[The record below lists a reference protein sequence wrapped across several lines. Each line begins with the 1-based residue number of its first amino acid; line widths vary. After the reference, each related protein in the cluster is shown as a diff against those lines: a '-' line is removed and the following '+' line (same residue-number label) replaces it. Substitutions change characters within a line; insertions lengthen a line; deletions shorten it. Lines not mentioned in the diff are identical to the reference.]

1 MVGVVNAPR
10 QRLAICGLFLSPL
23 LPVAALAGVM
33 RGRPFLSPQF
43 HFLVV
48 SSAAIGCAV
57 VATAL
62 GVRAARRGD
71 SRAGGV
77 AVAFT
82 VLFGMLAIHGLS
94 TPGFIEARP
103 STGIVVAGAGA
114 VPVGGLVLAA
124 AVLLPARLR
133 RAARAILIAEAAALA
148 IVVAA
153 GAIAL
158 ALPSAV
164 PSLPVVDGTPRGAA
178 IVTGTA
184 LYLVVALRPVH
195 TFALTRR
202 LADLAVVLGMITLA
216 GSIGIY
222 LSSPVWSFG
231 FWCGHALQVTG
242 FALVCGAL
250 ARDLRRRAPSQPLV
264 RDLELH
270 QLATSDEELL
280 GRDLHALLAA
290 LEARDPSTREHTRR
304 VASLAVGV
312 GAELRLPLARQRTLA
327 VAALMHDVGKL
338 RTPIDILRKPGR
350 LDDAEFAEI
359 RMHPQHGVEILR
371 RVGGFRDVEPL
382 IAAHH
387 ERLDGSGYPCG
398 LRGDEVPLEA
408 RILAVCDVF
417 DALTSDR
424 AYRGAWTC
432 ADAVAQ
438 LVRERGTRLDAAAVD
453 ALLAIVGEAASPERA
468 AA

>member
-1 MVGVVNAPR
+1 VSSSR
-10 QRLAICGLFLSPL
+10 QRLAVCALFLSPL

-33 RGRPFLSPQF
+33 QGHPFLSPRF
-43 HFLVV
+43 HFAVV
-48 SSAAIGCAV
+48 SSAAIACALVASV
-57 VATAL
+57 V

-71 SRAGGV
+71 TRAGGV
-77 AVAFT
+77 AVAFM

-94 TPGFIEARP
+94 TPGFIEAHP
-103 STGIVVAGAGA
+103 NTGIVIAGAGA

-124 AVLLPARLR
+124 AVLVPARVR
-133 RAARAILIAEAAALA
+133 SAARLILAAEIVALA
-148 IVVAA
+148 IVLAA
-153 GAIAL
+153 GTIAL
-158 ALPSAV
+158 AVPSAV
-164 PSLPVVDGTPRGAA
+164 PDVPLVNGTPRGVA
-178 IVTGTA
+178 ILTGTA
-184 LYLVVALRPVH
+184 LYLAVALRAVR
-195 TFALTRR
+195 TFAVTRR
-202 LADLAVVLGMITLA
+202 LADLAVVLGLVTLA

-231 FWCGHALQVTG
+231 FWSGHALQVTG

-264 RDLELH
+264 RDLELE
-270 QLATSDEELL
+270 QVATSDEELL
-280 GRDLHALLAA
+280 GSDLHALLAA

-304 VASLAVGV
+304 VARLAVLV
-312 GAELRLPLARQRTLA
+312 GAELRLGVGRQRTLA

-338 RTPIDILRKPGR
+338 RTPVDILRKPGR

-359 RMHPQHGVEILR
+359 REHPQHGVEILR
-371 RVGGFRDVEPL
+371 RVGGFAEVEPL

-387 ERLDGSGYPCG
+387 ERLDGSGYPRG

-424 AYRGAWTC
+424 AYRGAWTS
-432 ADAVAQ
+432 AAAVAE
-438 LVRERGTRLDAAAVD
+438 LERERGTRLDPVVVD
-453 ALLAIVGEAASPERA
+453 ALLAIVRQAPATATPERA